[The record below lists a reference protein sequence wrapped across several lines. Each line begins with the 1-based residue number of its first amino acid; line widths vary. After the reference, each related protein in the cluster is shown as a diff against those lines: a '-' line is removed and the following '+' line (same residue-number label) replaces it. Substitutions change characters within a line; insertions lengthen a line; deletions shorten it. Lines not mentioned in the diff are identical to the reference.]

1 MSYPPLDPAGVRI
14 LVTNDDGINA
24 AGLEALTE
32 IARALSDDVWIVAPE
47 TNQSGVGHS
56 LSLTR
61 PLRLRELS
69 ERKFAIEGTPTDC
82 VLFATRHLLADKPPV
97 LVLSGVNHGA
107 NIADDVTYS
116 GTIAGA
122 MEGCLLG
129 IRSIALSQAYAR
141 GHPVKWATGVHHGP
155 GIIRDVLSVEWS
167 KEAFVNINFPDVVAA
182 SVTGVETTRQGHLGF
197 GGFIAERDDLRG
209 GKYYW
214 VGYAPEEMQPPAGTD
229 AAALREGRISVTPL
243 HLDLTHETMRRRLR
257 DALARG

>member
-1 MSYPPLDPAGVRI
+1 MNYPPLDPAGTRI

-32 IARALSDDVWIVAPE
+32 IAQALSDDVWIVAPE
-47 TNQSGVGHS
+47 MNQSGVGHALS
-56 LSLTR
+56 LSH
-61 PLRLRELS
+61 PLRMRALGDR
-69 ERKFAIEGTPTDC
+69 RFAIHGTPTDC
-82 VLFATRHLLADKPPV
+82 VLFATKHLLADKPPV

-129 IRSIALSQAYAR
+129 IRSMALSQAYTR
-141 GHPVKWATGVHHGP
+141 GQPIKWATGVRHAP
-155 GIIRDVLSVEWS
+155 AIIRDVLSAEWS

-182 SVTGVETTRQGHLGF
+182 SVSGVETTRQGHLGF
-197 GGFIAERDDLRG
+197 GGYIEERDDLRG

-214 VGYAPEEMQPPAGTD
+214 VGYAPEAMEPPEGTD
-229 AAALREGRISVTPL
+229 AAALRAGRISVTPL
-243 HLDLTHETMRRRLR
+243 HLDLTHEAMRRRLR
-257 DALARG
+257 DALARR

>member
-1 MSYPPLDPAGVRI
+1 MSYPPLDPAGARI

-24 AGLEALTE
+24 PGLEALAE

-47 TNQSGVGHS
+47 MNQSGVGHS
-56 LSLTR
+56 LSLSH
-61 PLRLRELS
+61 PLRLRELG
-69 ERKFAIEGTPTDC
+69 ERKFAIQGTPTDC
-82 VLFATRHLLADKPPV
+82 VLFATKHLLADKPPV

-129 IRSIALSQAYAR
+129 MRSIALSQSYMR

-197 GGFIAERDDLRG
+197 GGFIEERNDLRG

-214 VGYAPEEMQPPAGTD
+214 VGYAPEDMEPPAGTD
-229 AAALREGRISVTPL
+229 AAALRAGRISVTPL

>member
-1 MSYPPLDPAGVRI
+1 MSHKPLDPAGTRI

-47 TNQSGVGHS
+47 MNQSGIGHALS
-56 LSLTR
+56 LSH

-69 ERKFAIEGTPTDC
+69 ERKFAIQGTPTDC
-82 VLFATRHLLADKPPV
+82 VLFATQHLLKDKPPV

-129 IRSIALSQAYAR
+129 IRAIALSQAYTR
-141 GHPVKWATGVHHGP
+141 GQPVKWATAVKHGP
-155 GIIRDVLSVEWS
+155 AVVRSVLSIEWS
-167 KEAFVNINFPDVVAA
+167 KEAFVNINFPNVVAD
-182 SVTGVETTRQGHLGF
+182 SVTGVEVTRQGHLGF
-197 GGFIAERDDLRG
+197 GGFIDERDDLRG

-214 VGYAPEEMQPPAGTD
+214 VGYAPEDMDPPEGTD
-229 AAALREGRISVTPL
+229 AAALRQNRISVTPL
-243 HLDLTHETMRRRLR
+243 HLDLTHETMRRRMR
-257 DALARG
+257 DALAQR